1 MAFAALSHLSLIV
14 LAIYGFSFTGWTGAV
29 YQILNHGVV
38 DAALFLL
45 LGALE
50 VRYATSEIG
59 AYGGVAA
66 RLPRTAT
73 FFVIASLAMIGLPML
88 GGFVGEFMILSSTF
102 TGVSKGWAIA
112 AALGVILGAAYMLS
126 LVQRIFYGPESAMTA
141 SKPANDVH
149 FGELAVLA
157 PLAVLML
164 VMGLA
169 PSFWTNSIQSGVHPP
184 PLNGTTPMPMSICRS
199 VARGGAAVTPVP
211 DIYRILPEV
220 ILTVTGVAIMLLEAS
235 MRPGWPRRPLGWVAA
250 IGTTLAL
257 WASLWQLSLPVGTGF
272 FGTVETSPFTVFFH
286 VLICGIVLVALLLSL
301 DTLPED
307 SHHQG
312 EFYAL
317 VVFGAVGM
325 CLLTGAVELL
335 LVFIALE
342 ISSIATYIL
351 AGYRKETGRGPE
363 AAIKYFLLGSFA
375 TGFLLYGIALI
386 FGATGTTQVY
396 EIARLAPTAE
406 NHSLVLAALGLM
418 LVGILFKVSAAPFHV
433 WTPDVYE
440 GAPSPVVALLS
451 TAPKAAAFALL
462 LRVVYEMFPSLH
474 SLWAPLLWI
483 VAVLSMTLG
492 NLAALRQQNV
502 KRMLAYSSIAHAG
515 YLLAAFAGL
524 GTSGIAAASFYT
536 AAYAAMNVGIF
547 AVVTLVSGYDEK
559 LPLIDDFRG
568 LIYRA
573 PLLGSLLLFFLVS
586 LVGIPFTG
594 GFFGKFYSFSAAVNG
609 GAVALAI
616 IGLLNSGLAAGYY
629 LHLAL
634 VSVQREPS
642 AERQGAAAPQVGVA
656 VGAALLLAVVAT
668 LVLGIVP
675 GEVLRAAQSGA
686 HTLQAP
692 PVDNTPSG
700 DAVQP

>member
-1 MAFAALSHLSLIV
+1 V
-14 LAIYGFSFTGWTGAV
+14 
-29 YQILNHGVV
+29 N
-38 DAALFLL
+38 
-45 LGALE
+45 
-50 VRYATSEIG
+50 
-59 AYGGVAA
+59 
-66 RLPRTAT
+66 
-73 FFVIASLAMIGLPML
+73 
-88 GGFVGEFMILSSTF
+88 
-102 TGVSKGWAIA
+102 
-112 AALGVILGAAYMLS
+112 
-126 LVQRIFYGPESAMTA
+126 
-141 SKPANDVH
+141 
-149 FGELAVLA
+149 
-157 PLAVLML
+157 
-164 VMGLA
+164 
-169 PSFWTNSIQSGVHPP
+169 
-184 PLNGTTPMPMSICRS
+184 
-199 VARGGAAVTPVP
+199 PVP

-220 ILTVTGVAIMLLEAS
+220 VLTVTGVVVMLIEATIP
-235 MRPGWPRRPLGWVAA
+235 PGWSRRPLGWVAA

-272 FGTVETSPFTVFFH
+272 FSTVETSPFTVFFH
-286 VLICGIVLVALLLSL
+286 VLICGIVLVSLLLSL

-317 VVFGAVGM
+317 IVFGAVGM

-335 LVFIALE
+335 VVFIALE
-342 ISSIATYIL
+342 ISSISTYIL

-396 EIARLAPTAE
+396 EIAHLAPSAQ
-406 NHSLVLAALGLM
+406 NHSLVLAALALM

-462 LRVVYEMFPSLH
+462 LRVLYEMLPSLH
-474 SLWAPLLWI
+474 NLWAPLLWI
-483 VAVLSMTLG
+483 VAVLSMTVG

-547 AVVTLVSGYDEK
+547 AVITLVSGYDDR
-559 LPLIDDFRG
+559 LPMIDDFRG
-568 LIYRA
+568 LVYRA

-594 GFFGKFYSFSAAVNG
+594 GFFGKFYSFSAAVDG

-616 IGLLNSGLAAGYY
+616 IGLLNSGLAAAYY
-629 LHLAL
+629 LRLAL
-634 VSVQREPS
+634 VAAQREPS
-642 AERQGAAAPQVGVA
+642 TADRYAIPAPQVGVA
-656 VGAALLLAVVAT
+656 VGAALLLAVAAT

-675 GEVLRAAQSGA
+675 GEVLRAAQAGA

-692 PVDNTPSG
+692 PPETAPSG
-700 DAVQP
+700 NGIDLLPNP

>member
-1 MAFAALSHLSLIV
+1 
-14 LAIYGFSFTGWTGAV
+14 
-29 YQILNHGVV
+29 
-38 DAALFLL
+38 
-45 LGALE
+45 
-50 VRYATSEIG
+50 
-59 AYGGVAA
+59 
-66 RLPRTAT
+66 
-73 FFVIASLAMIGLPML
+73 
-88 GGFVGEFMILSSTF
+88 
-102 TGVSKGWAIA
+102 
-112 AALGVILGAAYMLS
+112 
-126 LVQRIFYGPESAMTA
+126 MT
-141 SKPANDVH
+141 
-149 FGELAVLA
+149 
-157 PLAVLML
+157 
-164 VMGLA
+164 
-169 PSFWTNSIQSGVHPP
+169 
-184 PLNGTTPMPMSICRS
+184 
-199 VARGGAAVTPVP
+199 VP

-220 ILTVTGVAIMLLEAS
+220 ILTLTGVALMLIDATLGHAF
-235 MRPGWPRRPLGWVAA
+235 PRRFLGWVAS

-272 FGTVETSPFTVFFH
+272 YSTVETSPFTVFFH

-317 VVFGAVGM
+317 IVFGAVGM

-335 LVFIALE
+335 VVFIALE
-342 ISSIATYIL
+342 ISSIATYVL
-351 AGYRKETGRGPE
+351 AGYRKQTGRGPE

-386 FGATGTTQVY
+386 FGATGTTQIY
-396 EIARLAPTAE
+396 EVARLAPTAQ
-406 NHSLVLAALGLM
+406 NHGFVLAALGLM

-462 LRVVYEMFPSLH
+462 LRVLYEMLPSLRPV
-474 SLWAPLLWI
+474 WAPLLWI
-483 VAVLSMTLG
+483 VAVLSMTIG

-524 GTSGIAAASFYT
+524 GSSGIAAAAFYA
-536 AAYAAMNVGIF
+536 AAYAAMNVGVF
-547 AVVTLVSGYDEK
+547 AVVTLVSGYDDN
-559 LPLIDDFRG
+559 LPQIDDFRG
-568 LIYRA
+568 LIYRS

-594 GFFGKFYSFSAAVNG
+594 GFFGKFYSFSAAVGG
-609 GAVALAI
+609 GAIALAI
-616 IGLLNSGLAAGYY
+616 IGLLNSGVAAGYY
-629 LHLAL
+629 LRLAL
-634 VSVQREPS
+634 VAAQRDPEPDR
-642 AERQGAAAPQVGVA
+642 AVAPATQVGVA
-656 VGAALLLAVVAT
+656 VGAALLFATAAT

-675 GEVLRAAQSGA
+675 GATLHSAESAA

-692 PVDNTPSG
+692 PPESAPLSIEMPVH
-700 DAVQP
+700 Q